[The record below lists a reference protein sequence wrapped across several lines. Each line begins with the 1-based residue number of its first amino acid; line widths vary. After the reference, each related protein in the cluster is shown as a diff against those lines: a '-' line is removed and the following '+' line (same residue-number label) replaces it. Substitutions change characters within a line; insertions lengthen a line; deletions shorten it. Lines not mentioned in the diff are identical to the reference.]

1 VPIFSGEAAESSDFL
16 DEVKTVFASNVV
28 AAYLTDAS
36 TCNANPDW
44 SNALASRIRAS
55 LRKSKIL
62 NFLAIEQ
69 QDVKSCCSVYRA
81 LDDYFRT
88 MDLQMARTFEK

>member
-1 VPIFSGEAAESSDFL
+1 MKI
-16 DEVKTVFASNVV
+16 VFASNDVV
-28 AAYLTDAS
+28 AYLTDAS

-69 QDVKSCCSVYRA
+69 QDVKSCCAVYRA
-81 LDDYFRT
+81 LDDHLRT
-88 MDLQMARTFEK
+88 MDLQMARTFEE